1 MRNSFPNDIFYG
13 FKATECTSS
22 LKQTSPPSFSLIT
35 LSFWVL
41 EAIQVV
47 KSNHFYFLLSRSLK
61 DPQGSVLWAWEKS
74 LAPPISLSPVVQS
87 MWGSAKGL
95 AWPVLHLAMFTLYLN
110 LLFVDWTLIKAS
122 QVESSWPPW
131 PRGQV
136 TSYSCRIFWEIPHSS
151 LGPTWLWR

>member
-1 MRNSFPNDIFYG
+1 MRNSCQNDIFYG
-13 FKATECTSS
+13 FKATERTSS

-95 AWPVLHLAMFTLYLN
+95 AWPILHLAMFTLYLN

>member
-1 MRNSFPNDIFYG
+1 MRNSCQNDTIYG
-13 FKATECTSS
+13 FKATEHTSS
-22 LKQTSPPSFSLIT
+22 LKQRSPPPCSLIT
-35 LSFWVL
+35 LSFWVF

-61 DPQGSVLWAWEKS
+61 NPQGSVLWAWEKS
-74 LAPPISLSPVVQS
+74 LAPPASLSPVVWS

-95 AWPVLHLAMFTLYLN
+95 AWPMLHLAMLPLCIN
-110 LLFVDWTLIKAS
+110 LLFGEWTLIKAS

-136 TSYSCRIFWEIPHSS
+136 TPYSCRIFWEIPHSS

>member
-1 MRNSFPNDIFYG
+1 MRNSCQSDIFYA
-13 FKATECTSS
+13 FKATERTSS
-22 LKQTSPPSFSLIT
+22 LKLTSPPSFSLIT
-35 LSFWVL
+35 LSFWVF

-47 KSNHFYFLLSRSLK
+47 KRNHFYFLLSRSLK

-74 LAPPISLSPVVQS
+74 LAPPISLSLVVRS

-95 AWPVLHLAMFTLYLN
+95 AWPMLHLAMFTLYLN

-122 QVESSWPPW
+122 QVASSWPPW